1 MAAVKVAKAKPA
13 KKAPRVKGKPK
24 VLYFGGAKL
33 DLLKRIEAKVK
44 AGGKDASFNQVVFDA
59 LEKSI

>member
-1 MAAVKVAKAKPA
+1 MAVKKVASKGKAE

-33 DLLKRIEAKVK
+33 DLLERIQSRAKREDK
-44 AGGKDASFNQVVFDA
+44 GFNEVVFDA
-59 LEKSI
+59 LEKGL